1 MSDLNPDMDSML
13 GGSNS
18 PEQTETRVPGEEN
31 VDTISAQAKQEMRR
45 HVPGEHCLE
54 DATVTY
60 DGEHYDGTDLYTIE
74 AGDQEQQVRVNNTKV
89 RPLD

>member
-1 MSDLNPDMDSML
+1 MSDLNPDINSML

-18 PEQTETRVPGEEN
+18 PEKSGTRVPGEED
-31 VDTISAQAKQEMRR
+31 VETISPQAREEMKL
-45 HVPGEHCLE
+45 HVPGDYDLS

-60 DGEHYDGTDLYTIE
+60 DGEHFDGTDLYTIE
-74 AGDQEQQVRVNNTKV
+74 AGGQEQQVRVNNTKV